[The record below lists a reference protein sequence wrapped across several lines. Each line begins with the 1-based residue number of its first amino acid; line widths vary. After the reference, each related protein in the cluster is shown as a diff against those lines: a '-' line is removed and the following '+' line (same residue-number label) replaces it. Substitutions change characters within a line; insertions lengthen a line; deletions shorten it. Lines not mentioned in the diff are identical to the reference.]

1 MELTRQALI
10 DRVQSKVTSIE
21 DFNYDKLVAPPL
33 SMLLSTYDI
42 DALYNIAT
50 SIRYSGNPQLKYN
63 KIDEIM
69 KARGFVKLSAGTNR
83 IVYRHLESTDF
94 VVKVAA
100 DAIGIHDNPKEFEN
114 QFIFKPFVTKVFEVS
129 PCGTVGVFERVNPIT
144 SREEFLSVADD
155 IYDVINEWFI
165 GKYVLADIGTKFFM
179 NWGIRTYSTGKE
191 GSVAFGPV
199 LLDFPYVYE
208 LDGNKL
214 YCSAVDHN
222 SETGKCGGVIDYD
235 DGFNFLRCTKCGVR
249 YRVKELSKKIKNNEI
264 IIYTR
269 RESKKMKIG
278 HYENGK
284 IVCDDLGL
292 KAPAKKVSVA
302 KPAAK
307 TGTLSINMDKV
318 RSHANNVQKEE
329 VEEKPAT
336 PVNNPLRSNP
346 ASSRGM
352 VKAPTNTNI
361 KTTLTKEEEDNEA
374 VQEAYRE
381 IIENKEYNTFVSYD
395 AEYDILTLS
404 NGENEITT
412 KLYGVIPD
420 DEKQNIVEASDEYAK
435 LEDTKNKLNESKKQ
449 IKELKAQIKELEA
462 TKNETADNSEVE
474 ALKKQIE
481 NLIKEKEELKAEK
494 DKEIAN
500 WIKASES
507 ATSSYDD
514 TLKAKD
520 ILIKEQKK
528 LIEDLEKELAFEPE
542 ASQPVEPVVKVIKGI
557 PVKHNEE
564 YVDDSS
570 KYYGDA
576 VVLHGVVER
585 INGFTSP
592 EDKEENRQVVVFPTD
607 EENGEYLA
615 DVNQNIIVLGTIN
628 GYMIDDLM
636 EAAEEIK
643 AEKAKKTE
651 E

>member
-1 MELTRQALI
+1 
-10 DRVQSKVTSIE
+10 
-21 DFNYDKLVAPPL
+21 
-33 SMLLSTYDI
+33 
-42 DALYNIAT
+42 
-50 SIRYSGNPQLKYN
+50 
-63 KIDEIM
+63 
-69 KARGFVKLSAGTNR
+69 
-83 IVYRHLESTDF
+83 
-94 VVKVAA
+94 
-100 DAIGIHDNPKEFEN
+100 
-114 QFIFKPFVTKVFEVS
+114 
-129 PCGTVGVFERVNPIT
+129 
-144 SREEFLSVADD
+144 
-155 IYDVINEWFI
+155 
-165 GKYVLADIGTKFFM
+165 
-179 NWGIRTYSTGKE
+179 
-191 GSVAFGPV
+191 
-199 LLDFPYVYE
+199 
-208 LDGNKL
+208 
-214 YCSAVDHN
+214 
-222 SETGKCGGVIDYD
+222 
-235 DGFNFLRCTKCGVR
+235 
-249 YRVKELSKKIKNNEI
+249 
-264 IIYTR
+264 
-269 RESKKMKIG
+269 MKIG

-336 PVNNPLRSNP
+336 PANNPLRSNP

-420 DEKQNIVEASDEYAK
+420 DEKQNIIEASDEYAK
-435 LEDTKNKLNESKKQ
+435 LEDAKNKLNESKKQ
-449 IKELKAQIKELEA
+449 IKDLKAQVKELENSKKPDNIA
-462 TKNETADNSEVE
+462 DIVANSLVDDLKNQIAELTK
-474 ALKKQIE
+474 E
-481 NLIKEKEELKAEK
+481 NEELKASKFEP
-494 DKEIAN
+494 
-500 WIKASES
+500 
-507 ATSSYDD
+507 
-514 TLKAKD
+514 
-520 ILIKEQKK
+520 
-528 LIEDLEKELAFEPE
+528 EPE
-542 ASQPVEPVVKVIKGI
+542 ASQPVEPVIKVIKGI

-592 EDKEENRQVVVFPTD
+592 EDKDENRQVVVFPTD
-607 EENGEYLA
+607 EENCEYLVDA
-615 DVNQNIIVLGTIN
+615 NQNIIVLGTIN
-628 GYMIDDLM
+628 GYMIGDLM
-636 EAAEEIK
+636 EAAEEVK
-643 AEKAKKTE
+643 AKKAKKTE

>member
-69 KARGFVKLSAGTNR
+69 KARGFIKLSAGTNR

-155 IYDVINEWFI
+155 IYDVINDWFI

-214 YCSAVDHN
+214 FCSAVDHN

-235 DGFNFLRCTKCGVR
+235 EGFNFLRCTKCGVR

-264 IIYTR
+264 IINTR

-292 KAPAKKVSVA
+292 QAPVKKVSVT
-302 KPAAK
+302 KPVTK
-307 TGTLSINMDKV
+307 SGTLSINMDKV
-318 RSHANNVQKEE
+318 MNYAANAKKDEDK
-329 VEEKPAT
+329 KPVD

-346 ASSRGM
+346 ASTRGM
-352 VKAPTNTNI
+352 VKAPANTNI
-361 KTTLTKEEEDNEA
+361 KTSLTKEEEDNEA
-374 VQEAYRE
+374 VQEAYKE
-381 IIENKEYNTFVSYD
+381 IIDNKEYNTFVSYD

-412 KLYGVIPD
+412 KLYTVIPAE
-420 DEKQNIVEASDEYAK
+420 EKQNIVEASDEYAK
-435 LEDTKNKLNESKKQ
+435 LEETKSKLNESKKV
-449 IKELKAQIKELEA
+449 IKELKAQVKELENSKKPDNDA
-462 TKNETADNSEVE
+462 NSLVEDLKNQIAELTK
-474 ALKKQIE
+474 E
-481 NLIKEKEELKAEK
+481 NEELKASK
-494 DKEIAN
+494 FQPD
-500 WIKASES
+500 
-507 ATSSYDD
+507 
-514 TLKAKD
+514 
-520 ILIKEQKK
+520 
-528 LIEDLEKELAFEPE
+528 EPE
-542 ASQPVEPVVKVIKGI
+542 SETPQPVVNVIKGI
-557 PVKHNEE
+557 PVNHNDE

-570 KYYGDA
+570 IYYGDA

-585 INGFTSP
+585 INGFTTP
-592 EDKEENRQVVVFPTD
+592 ENKEANRQVVVFPTD

-636 EAAEEIK
+636 EAVEEIK

>member
-33 SMLLSTYDI
+33 SMLLSSYDI

-264 IIYTR
+264 IINTR

-336 PVNNPLRSNP
+336 PANNPLRSNP

-420 DEKQNIVEASDEYAK
+420 DEKQNIIEASDEYAK
-435 LEDTKNKLNESKKQ
+435 LEDAKNKLNESKKQ
-449 IKELKAQIKELEA
+449 IKELKAQVKDLEINIKELEVA
-462 TKNETADNSEVE
+462 KVADLENTICDLQKKVDELTK
-474 ALKKQIE
+474 E
-481 NLIKEKEELKAEK
+481 NEELKA
-494 DKEIAN
+494 
-500 WIKASES
+500 SEP
-507 ATSSYDD
+507 
-514 TLKAKD
+514 
-520 ILIKEQKK
+520 
-528 LIEDLEKELAFEPE
+528 EPE

-557 PVKHNEE
+557 PVKRNEE

-570 KYYGDA
+570 RYYGEA

-607 EENGEYLA
+607 EENCEYLV
-615 DVNQNIIVLGTIN
+615 DDKKNIIVLGTIN
-628 GYMIDDLM
+628 GYMIGDLM
-636 EAAEEIK
+636 EAAEEV
-643 AEKAKKTE
+643 KAKKTE